1 MNTPWCHASSFT
13 AKSPLKCLPKLL
25 LRACLPR
32 PSQLRGQL
40 ELRLCNRRRCSAQL
54 HMHMHMHMCMWLC
67 ISACRMCM
75 CPTHPRPE
83 ISTTH
88 SSRFK
93 LILDSRSIHTDTRD
107 TTVTHTRRQ
116 TTFSKS
122 TACHAVPLGSM
133 FHQPVRPP
141 QAQQIGHP
149 HGALLYRA
157 CHESALECLPPR
169 THPGPRAPDGQ
180 SRRGP
185 P

>member
-1 MNTPWCHASSFT
+1 MVSRLFLPSEESAKVPPQTSS
-13 AKSPLKCLPKLL
+13 
-25 LRACLPR
+25 ACLPSSPEPTQR
-32 PSQLRGQL
+32 SARAAPLQSPPLQ
-40 ELRLCNRRRCSAQL
+40 SAQL

>member
-1 MNTPWCHASSFT
+1 MVSRLFLRSEESAKMPPQTSS
-13 AKSPLKCLPKLL
+13 
-25 LRACLPR
+25 ACLPSSPEPTQR
-32 PSQLRGQL
+32 
-40 ELRLCNRRRCSAQL
+40 SARAGPLQSPPL
-54 HMHMHMHMCMWLC
+54 QCTIAQAHMHMHMCMWLC
-67 ISACRMCM
+67 IFQHVACACVQHTQD
-75 CPTHPRPE
+75 P

-88 SSRFK
+88 SSRFT

-157 CHESALECLPPR
+157 CHESALECPPPR

>member
-1 MNTPWCHASSFT
+1 MVSRLFLPSEESA
-13 AKSPLKCLPKLL
+13 LKCLPKLL

-40 ELRLCNRRRCSAQL
+40 ELRLCNRRRCKV
-54 HMHMHMHMCMWLC
+54 HNCTC
-67 ISACRMCM
+67 TCTCTCACGCASQHVA
-75 CPTHPRPE
+75 CACVQHTQDP

-88 SSRFK
+88 SSRIT
-93 LILDSRSIHTDTRD
+93 LISDSRSIHTDTRD